1 MSEPAKNETPAK
13 NQSHAANFPAFPRLD
28 RDIERFFGGR
38 WPRVLDWSSANTALN
53 ELPNVDVID
62 REDEICVRAE
72 VPGFKKEEID
82 VAVNHNTLALK
93 AQASAEE
100 TDEDG
105 DYVRKEMTRNYF
117 ARTISLPAEVTG
129 DNTKASLENG
139 VLEVLM
145 PKATASK
152 RQRITID

>member
-1 MSEPAKNETPAK
+1 MSEPAKKETAAKTQSPAT
-13 NQSHAANFPAFPRLD
+13 NFPVFPRLD

-38 WPRVLDWSSANTALN
+38 WPRAWDWSLTDTTLN
-53 ELPNVDVID
+53 ESPNVDVID
-62 REDEICVRAE
+62 REHEVCVRAE

-82 VAVNHNTLALK
+82 VTVNHNTLTLK

-105 DYVRKEMTRNYF
+105 DYVRKEMTRHYF
-117 ARTISLPAEVTG
+117 ARAISLPAEVTG
-129 DNTKASLENG
+129 ENTKASLEDG

-145 PKATASK
+145 PKAEASK
-152 RQRITID
+152 RQRVTID